1 MRLSLVATVVCCL
14 LYGSSAS
21 AGTALALRSS
31 EGDYIGQGQ
40 STTYSESSG
49 TFSATRNF
57 DGGVSVSYTG
67 ASESWS
73 LDFAAVGGADLV
85 PALYEKATRFP
96 FQEIDEPGLSVSGAG
111 RGCNMLEGR
120 FRVHQVVYGAGDA
133 VDAFAADFVQYCDG
147 SPVPLVGGIRV
158 NADDVFSAIV
168 DEDLDQSGDIIDN
181 CLDLPNPDQLDSDG
195 DGLGNECDPCL
206 EATFIGFDSQDGD
219 YIGQGEAHQFNL
231 VNSLISVSRNIN
243 NGITFSIEN
252 GTDLWH
258 VDFVAPNDADLAVGA
273 YEGATR
279 HPFQAPSEPGL
290 SVGGAGR
297 GCNELTG
304 RFDVHEVEYDED
316 GRVLVFSA
324 DFEQHCDA
332 SEGALL
338 GAVRWRGEF
347 RPTQNDSDGDGWL
360 NSTDNR
366 ADTPNPTQAVSDGRV
381 CVLTA
386 DQQKCVNDLNKRGA
400 GLLKLQGRASLAC
413 LKNAS
418 VGKTEKLGSPATAT
432 DCLTN
437 DVGAKLARGTAKL
450 AGREVKLCSL
460 DPQPAFA
467 MTSSDVIAATA
478 TAEGAGLMGDVFGDL
493 TTAVAPKALDP
504 VGAKCQQDAVKRTNA
519 VVDALFKET
528 LKRTKIVLLA
538 KDTPPPGSAGQLG
551 EAVLAHLDAA
561 GAAKVDKKVAALVK
575 GVTARC
581 AGIDVAGAFPGCSSA
596 DTAALAG
603 CLEGAARCRFCRA
616 FAGFDAMP
624 LDCDTFDDGAVNLS
638 CEVAPA
644 AE

>member
-1 MRLSLVATVVCCL
+1 
-14 LYGSSAS
+14 
-21 AGTALALRSS
+21 
-31 EGDYIGQGQ
+31 
-40 STTYSESSG
+40 
-49 TFSATRNF
+49 
-57 DGGVSVSYTG
+57 
-67 ASESWS
+67 
-73 LDFAAVGGADLV
+73 
-85 PALYEKATRFP
+85 
-96 FQEIDEPGLSVSGAG
+96 
-111 RGCNMLEGR
+111 
-120 FRVHQVVYGAGDA
+120 
-133 VDAFAADFVQYCDG
+133 
-147 SPVPLVGGIRV
+147 
-158 NADDVFSAIV
+158 
-168 DEDLDQSGDIIDN
+168 
-181 CLDLPNPDQLDSDG
+181 
-195 DGLGNECDPCL
+195 
-206 EATFIGFDSQDGD
+206 
-219 YIGQGEAHQFNL
+219 
-231 VNSLISVSRNIN
+231 
-243 NGITFSIEN
+243 
-252 GTDLWH
+252 
-258 VDFVAPNDADLAVGA
+258 
-273 YEGATR
+273 
-279 HPFQAPSEPGL
+279 
-290 SVGGAGR
+290 
-297 GCNELTG
+297 
-304 RFDVHEVEYDED
+304 
-316 GRVLVFSA
+316 
-324 DFEQHCDA
+324 
-332 SEGALL
+332 
-338 GAVRWRGEF
+338 
-347 RPTQNDSDGDGWL
+347 
-360 NSTDNR
+360 
-366 ADTPNPTQAVSDGRV
+366 
-381 CVLTA
+381 
-386 DQQKCVNDLNKRGA
+386 GA